1 MKNLLL
7 AFLIF
12 LSSPLWSQNSQG
24 LGFQAGGGAMF
35 TGYGDYWGNDLN
47 FTLSYEMN
55 KFSVGLVVGKG
66 NVTGSVYSLDELKNT
81 PNLFIGDEYLD
92 NFPIQ
97 GFECIACIE
106 GKYTYGAA
114 RFAPKT
120 NFTNYE
126 YLRIQAAKTF
136 AITRFLDFS
145 LGAFAGIEKITQTSV
160 GLQVPATIKITG
172 WPEWQGIITSPDL
185 NSFLD
190 FTYGLDF
197 RFGFD
202 VFKGLKLGPYATWSE
217 AQTARWFSM
226 GLKAKYVIK

>member
-24 LGFQAGGGAMF
+24 LGIQAGGGAMF

-47 FTLSYEMN
+47 FTVSYEVN

-66 NVTGSVYSLDELKNT
+66 NVTGSAFSMDALKNL
-81 PNLFIGDEYLD
+81 PNLFIGDEYLE

-97 GFECIACIE
+97 GEGCIACYE
-106 GKYTYGAA
+106 GIYNYGAA

-120 NFTNYE
+120 DFSNYE
-126 YLRIQAAKTF
+126 YLRVQAARTF
-136 AITRFLDFS
+136 TITRFLDFS

-160 GLQVPATIKITG
+160 GLFAGATVKGVG
-172 WPEWQGIITSPDL
+172 WPEWDGFITSPTL
-185 NSFLD
+185 QSFLD

-226 GLKAKYVIK
+226 GLKAKYIIK